1 MPAANVAARAGE
13 SQITAFDIFSNYGD
27 PVNVSNGIIE
37 LDYYESLLDNTVRA
51 TATFADTGFRDSGS
65 GSAALEEDD
74 LKLTAGEKVHIKVVD
89 GNGFTLDLTGT
100 KHLRV
105 KEVKDIQES
114 TNNTIFTIDL
124 YSKECID
131 NQLEKCRVKTRFDG
145 KPSDHVEK
153 ILTEILK
160 TEKEYDIDPTLN
172 NLNFVGTTTKPFYQ
186 MTWLGPRSVPDIQN
200 AKGILAGYFFYET
213 YDGYKFKSID
223 KLFQQ
228 EPKKRLLFNN
238 LIGEVPDEYDG
249 KILEYS
255 FDSTMDLDHILPT
268 GSQTASKAKVIN
280 ALDSSFRES
289 VFEASEQISEEN
301 IGGTEQ
307 PKIATDLNLQEESCR
322 IFYSWDDQGFLPEGN
337 TLEDQLKKSTFTNY
351 NNDEILRQSSMRYN
365 NLFSTKLSI
374 AIAGDMNLRAG
385 DLIHCDFP
393 EVTSNETKSYSQKK
407 SGIYMIIDV
416 CHRVTKNNCYTRLN
430 LTRESIGRKPA

>member
-13 SQITAFDIFSNYGD
+13 AQITAFDIFSNYGD

-37 LDYYESLLDNTVRA
+37 LDYYESLLDSTVRA
-51 TATFADTGFRDSGS
+51 TATFADTGFRDSKD
-65 GSAALEEDD
+65 GSAALEEND
-74 LKLTAGEKVHIKVVD
+74 LKLTAGEKVHIKLTD
-89 GNGFTLDLTGT
+89 GNGFVLDLTGS
-100 KHLRV
+100 KHLRI

-131 NQLEKCRVKTRFDG
+131 NELEKTRVKTRFDG
-145 KPSDHVEK
+145 KVSDHVGK
-153 ILTEILK
+153 ILSENLQTV
-160 TEKEYDIDPTLN
+160 KESDIDSTLN
-172 NLNFVGTTTKPFYQ
+172 ELSFVGNTTKPFYQ
-186 MTWLGPRSVPDIQN
+186 IIWLASRSVPDIQN

-228 EPKKRLLFNN
+228 EPKKKLIFNN
-238 LIGEVPDEYDG
+238 LIGEVPDGYDG
-249 KILEYS
+249 KILEYA
-255 FDSTMDLDHILPT
+255 FDSTMDLEHILPT

-280 ALDSSFRES
+280 SFDSSYRES
-289 VFEASEQISEEN
+289 DFAASQQMSEEN

-307 PKIATDLNLQEESCR
+307 PIIASDINLQGESCR
-322 IFYSWDDQGFLPEGN
+322 IFYSWDDQGFLSEGN
-337 TLEDQLKKSTFTNY
+337 TLEEQLKKSTFTNY

-385 DLIHCDFP
+385 DLLHCDFP
-393 EVTSNETKSYSQKK
+393 EISSNETKSYSQKK

-416 CHRVTKNNCYTRLN
+416 CHRITKNNCYTRLH
-430 LTRESIGRKPA
+430 LVRESIGRKPA